1 MNLQLKQLR
10 NDRGLSQEAMAK
22 KLTELMGE
30 EVKISRYGTW
40 ERGDRMMSL
49 EQAYYCAVALGCT
62 LNDLVG
68 MKSDGI
74 ATRDE
79 RQLVE
84 SYRRMDETNRA
95 SMLDMASSLS
105 VAAQLKKEGHGRA
118 VAMVGDDVKDSK

>member
-10 NDRGLSQEAMAK
+10 HEKGLSQEQMAA
-22 KLTELMGE
+22 KLSDLME
-30 EVKISRYGTW
+30 QEIKVSRYGTW

-79 RQLVE
+79 KQLVD
-84 SYRRMDETNRA
+84 SYRKMDAQDREKLRGVAETFV
-95 SMLDMASSLS
+95 
-105 VAAQLKKEGHGRA
+105 VAAEKNGAREAGDVERA
-118 VAMVGDDVKDSK
+118 GNAVRDE